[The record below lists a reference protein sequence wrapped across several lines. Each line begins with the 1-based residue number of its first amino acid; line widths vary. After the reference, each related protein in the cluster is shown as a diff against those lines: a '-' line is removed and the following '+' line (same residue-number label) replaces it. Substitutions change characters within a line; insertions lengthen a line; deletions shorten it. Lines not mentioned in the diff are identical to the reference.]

1 MECLGILLL
10 GLIDDLNAV
19 VIAAV
24 LANAVSQLLFVA
36 LGALNDAGQLEL
48 PVGTA
53 RTTAGLGHFPLGRA
67 MVTPPH
73 SVTRKACPGFKIVRF
88 REPVSGENLWH
99 ARCISS
105 TSSVSVPV
113 S

>member
-24 LANAVSQLLFVA
+24 LANAMGQLLFVA
-36 LGALNDAGQLEL
+36 LGALDDARQAEL
-48 PVGTA
+48 PVGTTG
-53 RTTAGLGHFPLGRA
+53 TTAGLGYFTLGYS
-67 MVTPPH
+67 H
-73 SVTRKACPGFKIVRF
+73 GY
-88 REPVSGENLWH
+88 
-99 ARCISS
+99 
-105 TSSVSVPV
+105 TSSFCYPETGLQKSSACANLSPGRTVANVLQVQPLSASVPA